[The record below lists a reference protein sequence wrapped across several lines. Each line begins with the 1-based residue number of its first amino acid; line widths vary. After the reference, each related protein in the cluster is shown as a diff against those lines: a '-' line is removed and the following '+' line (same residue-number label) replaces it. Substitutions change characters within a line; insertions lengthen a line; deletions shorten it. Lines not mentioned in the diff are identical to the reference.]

1 MNSLEIKERVAI
13 LTSNCKDI
21 LARCRAEY
29 REMTEDEN
37 AEFQKTKEE
46 IIALKKQ
53 LADLEEKLKSYEV
66 EDVELEKE
74 DEVMGASCEDKD
86 ELNKRYKNNNIS
98 TNMKKK
104 QFSLLRAIN
113 DVVNNRSFDAETQS
127 VIDAARKEM
136 RGTTFSGQI
145 QIPFT
150 RAAITVDANGADTVG
165 VEVFDFEKPL
175 RAKNI
180 LFNAGA
186 KWLTGLHGDVQIPV
200 MGGSSCYWEGEVD
213 AAQDGGITF
222 TSVKLSAKRLS
233 AQLLISKQYL
243 MQTSESAEA
252 ILRED
257 LVNAISAKLEQT
269 ILGNGAGDANT
280 PKGMFNGKVFSAAT
294 DTFGKLTAL
303 EAEVEDANV
312 LNPITYV
319 CSNKAKAA
327 FRSMAK
333 STKNTQL
340 VMEGGEIDGT
350 PVYSSSNVIDN
361 GFIVGDF
368 SNLVIAQFGNGID
381 LVVDPYSKAS
391 EGCIKI
397 IVNAYFDAKVLRES
411 AFAYGKTA
419 I

>member
-1 MNSLEIKERVAI
+1 MNSLEIKERMAI
-13 LTSNCKDI
+13 LTSKCKET
-21 LARCRAEY
+21 LAKCRSEY

-46 IIALKKQ
+46 IITLKKQ
-53 LADLEEKLKSYEV
+53 LAELEEKLKSYEV

-74 DEVMGASCEDKD
+74 DEVMGAGCEDKD
-86 ELNKRYKNNNIS
+86 ELNKRYKNIS

-104 QFSLLRAIN
+104 QFSLLKAIN
-113 DVVNNRSFDAETQS
+113 DVVNNRSFDAETQT

-175 RAKNI
+175 RAKNVLI
-180 LFNAGA
+180 NAGA
-186 KWLTGLHGDVQIPV
+186 KYLTGITGGDLQIPV
-200 MGGSSCYWEGEVD
+200 MGGSSCYWEGETDV
-213 AAQDGGITF
+213 AKDGTVTF
-222 TSVKLSAKRLS
+222 TSIKLQAHRLT
-233 AQLLISKQYL
+233 AELLISKQFL

-257 LVNAISAKLEQT
+257 LVNAISTKLEQT

-280 PKGMFNGKVFSAAT
+280 PKGMFNGKVISAAT
-294 DTFGKLTAL
+294 DTFAKLCEL

-327 FRSMAK
+327 FRNMSK
-333 STKNTQL
+333 STKNTAL
-340 VMEGGEIDGT
+340 VLENGEIDGT
-350 PVYSSSNVIDN
+350 PVYSTSNVMDN

-368 SNLVIAQFGNGID
+368 SNLVITQFGNGID
-381 LVVDPYSKAS
+381 IVVDPYSKAS

-397 IVNAYFDAKVLRES
+397 IVNAYFDAKVLREN

>member
-13 LTSNCKDI
+13 LTSKCKDI

-46 IIALKKQ
+46 IIALKQQ
-53 LADLEEKLKSYEV
+53 LADLEEKLKSYKV
-66 EDVELEKE
+66 EDEELEKE
-74 DEVMGASCEDKD
+74 DEVMGAGCEDKD
-86 ELNKRYKNNNIS
+86 ELNKRYKNKNIS
-98 TNMKKK
+98 TSMKKT
-104 QFSLLRAIN
+104 QFSLLKAIN

-136 RGTTFSGQI
+136 RGVSYSGQI
-145 QIPFT
+145 QIPFN
-150 RAAITVDANGADTVG
+150 RAAITVATEGEDTVG

-175 RAKNI
+175 RAKNV
-180 LFNAGA
+180 LVNAGA
-186 KWLTGLHGDVQIPV
+186 KYITGLHGDVQIPV
-200 MGGSSCYWEGEVD
+200 MGGSSCYWEGETD
-213 AAQDGGITF
+213 AAKDGGVTF
-222 TSVKLSAKRLS
+222 TSVKLQPHRLT
-233 AQLLISKQYL
+233 AELLISKQFL
-243 MQTSESAEA
+243 MQTSDSAEA

-257 LVNAISAKLEQT
+257 LVNAISTKLEQT

-280 PKGMFNGKVFSAAT
+280 PKGMFNGKTISAAT
-294 DTFGKLTAL
+294 DTFAKLTAL
-303 EAEVEDANV
+303 EAEVEDTNV

-327 FRSMAK
+327 FRAMSK
-333 STKNTQL
+333 STKNQL

-350 PVYSSSNVIDN
+350 PVYSTSNIIDN

-368 SNLVIAQFGNGID
+368 SNLVIAQFGGNGVDI
-381 LVVDPYSKAS
+381 VVDPYSKAS

-397 IVNAYFDAKVLRES
+397 IVNAYFDAKVLREN